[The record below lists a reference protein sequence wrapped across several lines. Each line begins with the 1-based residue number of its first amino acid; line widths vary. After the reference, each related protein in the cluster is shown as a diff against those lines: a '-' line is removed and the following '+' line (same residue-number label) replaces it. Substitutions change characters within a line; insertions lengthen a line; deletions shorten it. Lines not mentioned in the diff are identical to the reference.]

1 MAQCCI
7 CLEDF
12 IEGVSENSS
21 NSMVITKHCSCRV
34 KLHEQCLKKLEE
46 NGMDCPICRHKKIII
61 RNNYINN
68 YISPLERMIDARFER
83 IIDAPWAL
91 VRNYPNIFTFMLM
104 ILYTMT
110 IGILFY
116 FPILF
121 FYVLS
126 YSRPFRILI
135 CFIVVGSYLYYNIN

>member
-1 MAQCCI
+1 MDQCCI

-12 IEGVSENSS
+12 IEGVLENSS

-34 KLHEQCLKKLEE
+34 KLHEHCLKKLEE

-68 YISPLERMIDARFER
+68 YMTPFER
-83 IIDAPWAL
+83 IIDAPFAL
-91 VRNYPNIFTFMLM
+91 FRNYPNIFTFMLM
-104 ILYTMT
+104 FLYTM
-110 IGILFY
+110 IFGILFY
-116 FPILF
+116 FPVLF
-121 FYVLS
+121 LYVLS

-135 CFIVVGSYLYYNIN
+135 CFIGICLYLYYNIS